1 MTEWELVD
9 QVLRTSPELVPY
21 ILLGKQEKR
30 LVNISILVIKCKLTL
45 NLIVIGGCTTAVY
58 DCVLIIHMVVF

>member
-9 QVLRTSPELVPY
+9 QVLRTSPELVSY

-30 LVNISILVIKCKLTL
+30 LVNIYILVIKCKLTL
-45 NLIVIGGCTTAVY
+45 NLILSLEVAPQPCMSVS
-58 DCVLIIHMVVF
+58 

>member
-30 LVNISILVIKCKLTL
+30 LVNIYILVIKCKLTL
-45 NLIVIGGCTTAVY
+45 NLILSLEVAPQPCMTAS
-58 DCVLIIHMVVF
+58 